1 MSSQILY
8 PPPIEV
14 AISRIESLL
23 SDRLK
28 NSISQR
34 SIALLLLQQD
44 LIWRSQLQYEP
55 YFPEIERIVIETQ
68 AGMSESLTFAI
79 AQSRHQL
86 AMAIEQDVIS
96 QPQEQRTFQYE
107 WLHKSTAH
115 PVTGIPI
122 LVLVLYFGVYQFVG
136 VFGGGTLVDIIED
149 SICIE
154 L

>member
-1 MSSQILY
+1 MSSQLLY
-8 PPPIEV
+8 PPPVEA

-23 SDRLK
+23 SDRLE
-28 NSISQR
+28 NPISKR

-44 LIWRSQLQYEP
+44 PILRSQLQQEP

-86 AMAIEQDVIS
+86 AMALEQDVTV
-96 QPQEQRTFQYE
+96 QPQQQRAFQHE
-107 WLHKSTAH
+107 WLHQLTVH
-115 PVTGIPI
+115 PLTGIPI

-136 VFGGGTLVDIIED
+136 VFGGGTLVDGIEGFF
-149 SICIE
+149 
-154 L
+154 